1 MSEIQLR
8 PAHGDTTA
16 AARIIAHHVEPT
28 PLREEKAFSEL
39 LNADVFVKSEFLNPV
54 RSFKIRGALNLAHAL
69 ANSNRVSRVI
79 TVSTGNHGA
88 AMAFACQKYDLSL
101 TVGVPVNCD
110 QSKLKLIR
118 QFGGELEMIGRDLD
132 ETKELLQQRPFSPD
146 TVFIEDGSCPEIV
159 AGTSTIGSE
168 IVQQLSNVEVVIVP
182 VGNGALIGGIGTAL
196 KEFNPSIQVI
206 GVQSDLAPCMALS
219 FEAGHAVDTE
229 SCDTFATGMAVRVS
243 IPEAVDLM
251 LAVVDEMQVVSET
264 DLKRAMGAFYNDTGQ
279 LPEGAGVAPLA
290 AALKMRP
297 ALENKTV
304 CLIASGANVDDA
316 LRQEIKEKFVGEL
329 HL

>member
-1 MSEIQLR
+1 MSDSQLR
-8 PAHGDTTA
+8 PAYEDTTA
-16 AARIIAHHVEPT
+16 AARVIAQHTEPT
-28 PLREEKAFSEL
+28 ALKKEKDFSES
-39 LNADVFVKSEFLNPV
+39 LNSNVFVKYEFLNPV

-69 ANSNRVSRVI
+69 AKGKSVSRVI

-88 AMAFACQKYDLSL
+88 AMAFACREYNLQL

-110 QSKLKLIR
+110 QSKLELIR

-132 ETKELLQQRPFSPD
+132 ETKELLQGRPLSPD

-168 IVQQLSNVEVVIVP
+168 IVQQLPNVEVVIVP
-182 VGNGALIGGIGTAL
+182 VGNGALIGGIGTGL
-196 KEFNPSIQVI
+196 KEFNPSIRVI

-251 LAVVDEMQVVSET
+251 LSVVDEMHMVSEI
-264 DLKRAMGAFYNDTGQ
+264 DLKEAMGAFYNHTGH

-290 AALKMRP
+290 AALKMRA
-297 ALENKTV
+297 ALEDKTV
-304 CLIASGANVDDA
+304 CLIASGANVDDT
-316 LRQEIKEKFVGEL
+316 LRGEIKEKFV
-329 HL
+329 

>member
-8 PAHGDTTA
+8 PTPGDTTA
-16 AARIIAHHVEPT
+16 AARVISQHVEPAS
-28 PLREEKAFSEL
+28 LKREGAFSES
-39 LNADVFVKSEFLNPV
+39 LNANVFVKYEFLNPV

-69 ANSNRVSRVI
+69 ATSKSVSRVI

-88 AMAFACQKYDLSL
+88 AMAFACREYNLSL

-110 QSKLKLIR
+110 QSKLELIR
-118 QFGGELEMIGRDLD
+118 QFGGELEMVGRDLD
-132 ETKELLQQRPFSPD
+132 ETKELLQQRPLSPD

-168 IVQQLSNVEVVIVP
+168 IVQKLPNVEVVIVP

-196 KEFNPSIQVI
+196 KEFKPAIQVI
-206 GVQSDLAPCMALS
+206 GVQSDLAPCMTLS
-219 FEAGHAVDTE
+219 FEAGHAVDTA

-251 LAVVDEMQVVSET
+251 LAVVDEMWVVSET
-264 DLKRAMGAFYNDTGQ
+264 DLKEAMGTYYNHTGH

-290 AALKMRP
+290 AALKMETV
-297 ALENKTV
+297 LENKTV
-304 CLIASGANVDDA
+304 CLIASGANVDDT
-316 LRQEIKEKFVGEL
+316 LRQEIKEKFV
-329 HL
+329 

>member
-1 MSEIQLR
+1 MSEIKLR
-8 PAHGDTTA
+8 PAHADTIA
-16 AARIIAHHVEPT
+16 AARAIAQHVEPT
-28 PLREEKAFSEL
+28 PLKKEGAFSEC
-39 LNADVFVKSEFLNPV
+39 LNAGVFVKYEFLSPV
-54 RSFKIRGALNLAHAL
+54 KSFKIRGALNLAHAL
-69 ANSNRVSRVI
+69 TDGKNVSRVS

-88 AMAFACQKYDLSL
+88 AMAFACREYNLPL

-110 QSKLKLIR
+110 QSKLELIR

-132 ETKELLQQRPFSPD
+132 ETKELLQQRPSSPD

-159 AGTSTIGSE
+159 AGTSTIGWE
-168 IVQQLSNVEVVIVP
+168 IVQALPNVEVVIVP

-196 KEFNPSIQVI
+196 KEFNSSIQVI

-219 FEAGHAVDTE
+219 FQAGHAVDTE
-229 SCDTFATGMAVRVS
+229 SCGTFATGMAVRVS

-251 LAVVDEMQVVSET
+251 LAVVDEMHMVSET
-264 DLKRAMGAFYNDTGQ
+264 DLKEAMGAFYNHTGH

-290 AALKMRP
+290 AALKMRT

-316 LRQEIKEKFVGEL
+316 LQQEIKEKFV
-329 HL
+329 

>member
-8 PAHGDTTA
+8 PAHADTIA
-16 AARIIAHHVEPT
+16 AARVIAQHLEPT
-28 PLREEKAFSEL
+28 PLKKENAFSES
-39 LNADVFVKSEFLNPV
+39 LNADLFVKYEFLNPV
-54 RSFKIRGALNLAHAL
+54 RSFKIRGALNLAHVL
-69 ANSNRVSRVI
+69 ANSKSVSRVI

-88 AMAFACQKYDLSL
+88 AMAFACREYNLQL

-110 QSKLKLIR
+110 QSKLELIR
-118 QFGGELEMIGRDLD
+118 QFGGELEMVGRDLD
-132 ETKELLQQRPFSPD
+132 ETKELLQGRPLSPD

-168 IVQQLSNVEVVIVP
+168 IVQQLPNVEVVIVP
-182 VGNGALIGGIGTAL
+182 VGNGALIGGIGTGI
-196 KEFNPSIQVI
+196 KEFNPAIQVI

-251 LAVVDEMQVVSET
+251 LAVVDEMWVVSET
-264 DLKRAMGAFYNDTGQ
+264 DLKEAMGVFYNRTGH

-290 AALKMRP
+290 AALKIRT
-297 ALENKTV
+297 ALEGKTV
-304 CLIASGANVDDA
+304 CLIASGANVDDT
-316 LRQEIKEKFVGEL
+316 LQQEIKEKFV
-329 HL
+329 

>member
-1 MSEIQLR
+1 MPEIQLR
-8 PAHGDTTA
+8 PTHADTTA
-16 AARIIAHHVEPT
+16 AARIIAQHVDPT
-28 PLREEKAFSEL
+28 PLKKEVAFSESL
-39 LNADVFVKSEFLNPV
+39 SADVFVKYEFLSPV
-54 RSFKIRGALNLAHAL
+54 RSFKIRGALNLAHTL
-69 ANSNRVSRVI
+69 ANSKTVSRAI

-88 AMAFACQKYDLSL
+88 AMAFACQEYNLSL
-101 TVGVPVNCD
+101 TVGVPINCD
-110 QSKLKLIR
+110 QSKLELIR
-118 QFGGELEMIGRDLD
+118 QFGGKVEMIGRDLD
-132 ETKELLQQRPFSPD
+132 ETKELLQQRPLSPD
-146 TVFIEDGSCPEIV
+146 TVFIEDGSSPEIV
-159 AGTSTIGSE
+159 AGTSTIGAE
-168 IVQQLSNVEVVIVP
+168 IVQQLSNIEVVIVP

-251 LAVVDEMQVVSET
+251 LAVVDEMHMVSET
-264 DLKRAMGAFYNDTGQ
+264 DLKEAMGVFYNHTGH

-290 AALKMRP
+290 AALKMRT

-304 CLIASGANVDDA
+304 CLIASGANVDDT
-316 LRQEIKEKFVGEL
+316 LRQEIKEKFV
-329 HL
+329 

>member
-8 PAHGDTTA
+8 PAHRETTA
-16 AARIIAHHVEPT
+16 AARIIAQHVEPT
-28 PLREEKAFSEL
+28 PLKKEIAFSES
-39 LNADVFVKSEFLNPV
+39 LNADVFVKYEFLNPV
-54 RSFKIRGALNLAHAL
+54 RSFKIRGALNLAHTL
-69 ANSNRVSRVI
+69 ANSKSVSRVI

-88 AMAFACQKYDLSL
+88 AMAFACRAYNLPL

-110 QSKLKLIR
+110 QSKLELIR

-132 ETKELLQQRPFSPD
+132 ETKELLQQRPLSPD

-168 IVQQLSNVEVVIVP
+168 IVQQLPNVEVVIVP

-196 KEFNPSIQVI
+196 KEFNPSIRVI
-206 GVQSDLAPCMALS
+206 GVQSDLAPCMTLS
-219 FEAGHAVDTE
+219 FEARHAVDTE

-251 LAVVDEMQVVSET
+251 LAVVDEMWVVSET
-264 DLKRAMGAFYNDTGQ
+264 DLKEAMGVFYNHTGH

-290 AALKMRP
+290 AALKMRT
-297 ALENKTV
+297 ALENKTI
-304 CLIASGANVDDA
+304 CLIASGANVDDT
-316 LRQEIKEKFVGEL
+316 LRQEIKEKFV
-329 HL
+329 

>member
-8 PAHGDTTA
+8 PVHGDTIA
-16 AARIIAHHVEPT
+16 AARVIAQHVDPT
-28 PLREEKAFSEL
+28 PLKKEKAFSESL
-39 LNADVFVKSEFLNPV
+39 GADVFVKYEFLSPV
-54 RSFKIRGALNLAHAL
+54 KSFKIRGALNLAHAL
-69 ANSNRVSRVI
+69 ANGETVSRAI

-88 AMAFACQKYDLSL
+88 AMAFACREYNLQL

-110 QSKLKLIR
+110 QSKLELIR
-118 QFGGELEMIGRDLD
+118 QFGGGLEMVGRDLD
-132 ETKELLQQRPFSPD
+132 ETKELLQRRPLSSD
-146 TVFIEDGSCPEIV
+146 TIFIEDGSSPEIV

-168 IVQQLSNVEVVIVP
+168 IVRELPNVEVVIVP

-196 KEFNPSIQVI
+196 KEFNPAIQVI

-251 LAVVDEMQVVSET
+251 LSVVDEMHTVSET
-264 DLKRAMGAFYNDTGQ
+264 DLKEAMGAFYNHTGH

-304 CLIASGANVDDA
+304 CLIASGANVDDT
-316 LRQEIKEKFVGEL
+316 LRQEIKEKFV
-329 HL
+329 

>member
-8 PAHGDTTA
+8 PAYTDTTA
-16 AARIIAHHVEPT
+16 AARIIAQHVEPT
-28 PLREEKAFSEL
+28 PLKKEIAFSES
-39 LNADVFVKSEFLNPV
+39 LNADVFVKYEFLNPV

-69 ANSNRVSRVI
+69 ANSKTVSRAI

-88 AMAFACQKYDLSL
+88 AMAFACQKYNLQL

-110 QSKLKLIR
+110 QSKLELIR
-118 QFGGELEMIGRDLD
+118 QFGCELEMIGRDLD
-132 ETKELLQQRPFSPD
+132 ETKELLQQRPLSPD
-146 TVFIEDGSCPEIV
+146 TVFIEDGSSPEIV

-168 IVQQLSNVEVVIVP
+168 IVQELPNVEVVIVP

-229 SCDTFATGMAVRVS
+229 SCDTFASGMAVRVS

-251 LAVVDEMQVVSET
+251 LAVVDKMHIVSET
-264 DLKRAMGAFYNDTGQ
+264 DLKEAMGIFYNHTGH

-290 AALKMRP
+290 AALKMP
-297 ALENKTV
+297 TALENKTV
-304 CLIASGANVDDA
+304 CLIASGANVDDT
-316 LRQEIKEKFVGEL
+316 LQQEIKEKIV
-329 HL
+329 

>member
-1 MSEIQLR
+1 MSEIKLR
-8 PAHGDTTA
+8 PTHTDTIA
-16 AARIIAHHVEPT
+16 ATRIIAQHFDPT
-28 PLREEKAFSEL
+28 PLRKENAFSES
-39 LNADVFVKSEFLNPV
+39 LNADVFVKYEFLNPV

-69 ANSNRVSRVI
+69 SDGESVSRVI

-88 AMAFACQKYDLSL
+88 AMAFACQKYNLPL

-110 QSKLKLIR
+110 QSKLELIR

-132 ETKELLQQRPFSPD
+132 ETKALLQQRPLSAD

-159 AGTSTIGSE
+159 AGTSTIGWD
-168 IVQQLSNVEVVIVP
+168 IVQELPDVEVVIVP

-196 KEFNPSIQVI
+196 KAFNPAIRVI

-219 FEAGHAVDTE
+219 FEAGHTVDTE

-251 LAVVDEMQVVSET
+251 LAVVDEMWVVSET
-264 DLKRAMGAFYNDTGQ
+264 ELKQAMGAYYNRTGH

-290 AALKMRP
+290 AALKMRT
-297 ALENKTV
+297 ALENKTT
-304 CLIASGANVDDA
+304 CLIASGANVDEA
-316 LRQEIKEKFVGEL
+316 LRQEIKEKFV
-329 HL
+329 

>member
-8 PAHGDTTA
+8 PTHEDTTA
-16 AARIIAHHVEPT
+16 AARVISQHVEPT
-28 PLREEKAFSEL
+28 PLKRGGAFSES
-39 LNADVFVKSEFLNPV
+39 LNANVFVKYEFLSPV
-54 RSFKIRGALNLAHAL
+54 KSFKIRGALNLAHAL
-69 ANSNRVSRVI
+69 ATSKSVSRVI

-88 AMAFACQKYDLSL
+88 AMAFACREYNLSL

-110 QSKLKLIR
+110 QSKLELIR

-132 ETKELLQQRPFSPD
+132 ETKELLQRRPLSPD

-159 AGTSTIGSE
+159 AGTSTVGAE
-168 IVQQLSNVEVVIVP
+168 IVQQLPNVDVVIVP

-196 KEFNPSIQVI
+196 KEFNPAIQVI

-219 FEAGHAVDTE
+219 FEAGHAVDTA
-229 SCDTFATGMAVRVS
+229 SCHTFATGMAVRVS

-251 LAVVDEMQVVSET
+251 LAVVDEMWVVSET
-264 DLKRAMGAFYNDTGQ
+264 NLKEAMALFDNNTGH

-290 AALKMRP
+290 AALKMEA

-304 CLIASGANVDDA
+304 CLIASGANVDDT
-316 LRQEIKEKFVGEL
+316 LRQEIKEKFV
-329 HL
+329 

>member
-1 MSEIQLR
+1 MSEIKLR
-8 PAHGDTTA
+8 PTHADTIA
-16 AARIIAHHVEPT
+16 AARIIAQHFEPT
-28 PLREEKAFSEL
+28 PLRTETTFSES
-39 LNADVFVKSEFLNPV
+39 LNADVFVKYEFLNPV

-69 ANSNRVSRVI
+69 TDGKNVSRVI

-88 AMAFACQKYDLSL
+88 AMAFACREYNLPL

-110 QSKLKLIR
+110 QSKLELIR

-132 ETKELLQQRPFSPD
+132 ETKELLQQRLSSPD

-159 AGTSTIGSE
+159 AGTSTIGWE
-168 IVQQLSNVEVVIVP
+168 IVQTLPNVEVVIVP

-196 KEFNPSIQVI
+196 KEFNSSIQVI

-219 FEAGHAVDTE
+219 FQAGHAVDTD
-229 SCDTFATGMAVRVS
+229 SCGTFATGMAVRVS

-251 LAVVDEMQVVSET
+251 LAVVGEMHMVSET
-264 DLKRAMGAFYNDTGQ
+264 DLKEAMGAFYNHTGH

-290 AALKMRP
+290 AALKMRT

-316 LRQEIKEKFVGEL
+316 LQQEIKEKFV
-329 HL
+329 

>member
-16 AARIIAHHVEPT
+16 AACIIGQHVEPT
-28 PLREEKAFSEL
+28 PLKKEKAFSES
-39 LNADVFVKSEFLNPV
+39 LNAEVFVKYEFLNPV

-69 ANSNRVSRVI
+69 ANSKNVSRVI

-88 AMAFACQKYDLSL
+88 AMAFACREYNLSL

-110 QSKLKLIR
+110 QSKLELIR

-132 ETKELLQQRPFSPD
+132 ETKELLQGRPLSPD
-146 TVFIEDGSCPEIV
+146 TVFIEDGSSPEIV

-168 IVQQLSNVEVVIVP
+168 IVQQLPNVEVVIVP
-182 VGNGALIGGIGTAL
+182 VGNGALIGGIGSAL
-196 KEFNPSIQVI
+196 KEFNPSIRVI
-206 GVQSDLAPCMALS
+206 GIQSDLAPCMALS

-251 LAVVDEMQVVSET
+251 LAVVDEMWVVSET
-264 DLKRAMGAFYNDTGQ
+264 DLKEAMGTY
-279 LPEGAGVAPLA
+279 L
-290 AALKMRP
+290 
-297 ALENKTV
+297 
-304 CLIASGANVDDA
+304 
-316 LRQEIKEKFVGEL
+316 
-329 HL
+329 

>member
-8 PAHGDTTA
+8 PTYGDTTA
-16 AARIIAHHVEPT
+16 AARVISQHIEPT
-28 PLREEKAFSEL
+28 PLKKETTFSES
-39 LNADVFVKSEFLNPV
+39 LNADVFVKYEFLNPV

-69 ANSNRVSRVI
+69 ANGKSVSKVI

-88 AMAFACQKYDLSL
+88 AMAFACREYNLSL

-110 QSKLKLIR
+110 QSKLELIR

-132 ETKELLQQRPFSPD
+132 ETKELLQQRPPSSD

-168 IVQQLSNVEVVIVP
+168 IVQALPNVEVVIVP

-196 KEFNPSIQVI
+196 KEFNPSIRVI

-219 FEAGHAVDTE
+219 FQAGHPVDTE
-229 SCDTFATGMAVRVS
+229 NCNTFASGMAVRVS

-251 LAVVDEMQVVSET
+251 LAVVDEMWVVSET
-264 DLKRAMGAFYNDTGQ
+264 DLKQAMGVFYNHTGY

-290 AALKMRP
+290 AALKMHTT
-297 ALENKTV
+297 LENKTV
-304 CLIASGANVDDA
+304 CLIASGANVDEA
-316 LRQEIKEKFVGEL
+316 LRQEIKEKFV
-329 HL
+329 

>member
-1 MSEIQLR
+1 MSKIQLR
-8 PAHGDTTA
+8 PTYGDTIA
-16 AARIIAHHVEPT
+16 AARVIAQQLEPT
-28 PLREEKAFSEL
+28 PLKKEAAFSEP
-39 LNADVFVKSEFLNPV
+39 LNADVFVKYEFLNPV

-69 ANSNRVSRVI
+69 TNRKSVSRVI

-88 AMAFACQKYDLSL
+88 AMAFACREYNLQL

-110 QSKLKLIR
+110 QSKLELIR
-118 QFGGELEMIGRDLD
+118 RFGGELEMIGRDLD
-132 ETKELLQQRPFSPD
+132 ETKELLQGRPLSPD

-159 AGTSTIGSE
+159 AGTSTIGAE
-168 IVQQLSNVEVVIVP
+168 IVQQLPNVEIVIVP

-219 FEAGHAVDTE
+219 FEAGHAVDTD
-229 SCDTFATGMAVRVS
+229 SCDTFASGMAVRVS

-251 LAVVDEMQVVSET
+251 LAVVDEMWVVSET
-264 DLKRAMGAFYNDTGQ
+264 DLKEAMGTYYNHTGH

-290 AALKMRP
+290 AALKMP
-297 ALENKTV
+297 TTLANKTV
-304 CLIASGANVDDA
+304 CLIASGANVDDT
-316 LRQEIKEKFVGEL
+316 LRQEIKEKFV
-329 HL
+329 

>member
-8 PAHGDTTA
+8 PAYEDTIA
-16 AARIIAHHVEPT
+16 AARVIAQHVAPT
-28 PLREEKAFSEL
+28 PLKKEIAFSES
-39 LNADVFVKSEFLNPV
+39 LNADVFIKYEFLSPV
-54 RSFKIRGALNLAHAL
+54 RSFKIRGAVNLAHAL
-69 ANSNRVSRVI
+69 ASSKSLSKVI

-88 AMAFACQKYDLSL
+88 AMAFACQKYNLSL

-110 QSKLKLIR
+110 QSKLELIR
-118 QFGGELEMIGRDLD
+118 QFGAELEMIGRDLD
-132 ETKELLQQRPFSPD
+132 ETKELLQQRPLSPD
-146 TVFIEDGSCPEIV
+146 TVFIEDGSSPEIV

-168 IVQQLSNVEVVIVP
+168 IVQELPNVDVVIVP

-196 KEFNPSIQVI
+196 KEFNPAIQVI

-219 FEAGHAVDTE
+219 FEAGHTVDTE

-251 LAVVDEMQVVSET
+251 LSVVDEMWVVSET
-264 DLKRAMGAFYNDTGQ
+264 DLKEAMGAFYNHTGH

-290 AALKMRP
+290 AALKIRP

-304 CLIASGANVDDA
+304 CLIASGANVDDT
-316 LRQEIKEKFVGEL
+316 LRQEIKEKFV
-329 HL
+329 

>member
-8 PAHGDTTA
+8 PAHGDTAA
-16 AARIIAHHVEPT
+16 AARVIAQHIEPT
-28 PLREEKAFSEL
+28 PLKKESAFSES
-39 LNADVFVKSEFLNPV
+39 LNADIFVKYEFLNPV

-69 ANSNRVSRVI
+69 ANSKTVSRVI

-88 AMAFACQKYDLSL
+88 AMAFACREYNLSL

-110 QSKLKLIR
+110 QSKLALIR
-118 QFGGELEMIGRDLD
+118 QFGGEVEMIGRDLD
-132 ETKELLQQRPFSPD
+132 ETKELLQGRPLSPD

-168 IVQQLSNVEVVIVP
+168 IVQQLPNVEVVIVP

-196 KEFNPSIQVI
+196 KEFNPSIRVI
-206 GVQSDLAPCMALS
+206 GVQSDLAPCMTLS
-219 FEAGHAVDTE
+219 FKAGHAVDTE

-251 LAVVDEMQVVSET
+251 LSVVDEMWVVSER
-264 DLKRAMGAFYNDTGQ
+264 DLKEAMGTFYNHTGH

-290 AALKMRP
+290 AALRVRS

-304 CLIASGANVDDA
+304 CLIASGANVDDT
-316 LRQEIKEKFVGEL
+316 LRREIKEKFV
-329 HL
+329 

>member
-16 AARIIAHHVEPT
+16 AARVIAQRVEAT
-28 PLREEKAFSEL
+28 PLTKEKAFSES
-39 LNADVFVKSEFLNPV
+39 LNADIFVKYEFLNPV

-69 ANSNRVSRVI
+69 ASSKSVSRVI

-88 AMAFACQKYDLSL
+88 AMAFACGEYNLPL

-110 QSKLKLIR
+110 QSKLELIR

-168 IVQQLSNVEVVIVP
+168 IVGELPNVEVVIVP

-206 GVQSDLAPCMALS
+206 GVQSDLAPCMTLS

-229 SCDTFATGMAVRVS
+229 SCDTFASGMAVRVS

-251 LAVVDEMQVVSET
+251 LAVVDEMWVVSET
-264 DLKRAMGAFYNDTGQ
+264 DLKEAMGIFHNHTGR

-290 AALKMRP
+290 AALKMRT
-297 ALENKTV
+297 ALENRTV
-304 CLIASGANVDDA
+304 CLIASGANVDDT
-316 LRQEIKEKFVGEL
+316 LRQEIKEKFV
-329 HL
+329 

>member
-1 MSEIQLR
+1 MSDIQLR
-8 PAHGDTTA
+8 PAHADTIA
-16 AARIIAHHVEPT
+16 AARIIAQHVDAT
-28 PLREEKAFSEL
+28 PLKKEKPFSQS
-39 LNADVFVKSEFLNPV
+39 LNAAVFVKYEFLNPV
-54 RSFKIRGALNLAHAL
+54 RSFKIRGALNLAYAL
-69 ANSNRVSRVI
+69 ATSKSISKVV

-88 AMAFACQKYDLSL
+88 AMAFACQKCNLPL

-118 QFGGELEMIGRDLD
+118 QFGSELEMIGRDLD
-132 ETKELLQQRPFSPD
+132 ETKELLQQRPLSPD
-146 TVFIEDGSCPEIV
+146 TVFIEDGSSPEIV
-159 AGTSTIGSE
+159 AGTSTIGRE
-168 IVQQLSNVEVVIVP
+168 IVQELPDVEVVIVP

-196 KEFNPSIQVI
+196 KEFNPSIRVI
-206 GVQSDLAPCMALS
+206 GVQSDLAPCMTLS

-251 LAVVDEMQVVSET
+251 LAVVDEMCVVSET
-264 DLKRAMGAFYNDTGQ
+264 ELKQAMGAFYNHTGH

-290 AALKMRP
+290 AALKMRT
-297 ALENKTV
+297 ALKNKTV

-316 LRQEIKEKFVGEL
+316 LRQEIKEKFV
-329 HL
+329 